1 MRGPLRIRIVTDS
14 SCDLPPSTCSE
25 RGIEVVPLSIRFGD
39 AEFTDRRD
47 LTPTQFWAK
56 VKESKVLPE
65 TAAPS
70 PGAFEECFRNGSSQG
85 ATGVVAVCLSSGLAA
100 TYQSAQLAAE
110 AVKDTIDVRVIDSQ
124 CVTLALGVLAL
135 AASRAASE
143 GKALDEV
150 AALVQQKTEH
160 VKLFAALDTLE
171 NLRKGG
177 RIGAAQ
183 AMLGSM
189 LSVKP
194 LITVTD
200 GAVAEAGK
208 QRTRGKSL
216 DRLIELAKENGAA
229 NAKSIG
235 VMHGDASDIDA
246 FLDKLC
252 AELGCARNDVILADV
267 GAVVGTHTGPGA
279 IGIAWEEGD
288 S

>member
-1 MRGPLRIRIVTDS
+1 MTIRIVTDS
-14 SCDLPPSTCSE
+14 SCDLPPSTCTE
-25 RGIEVVPLSIRFGD
+25 HGIDVVPLSIRFGD
-39 AEFTDRRD
+39 TEYTDRRD
-47 LTPTQFWAK
+47 LTPKEFWAK

-70 PGAFEECFRNGSSQG
+70 PGAFEECFRNAASQG
-85 ATGVVAVCLSSGLAA
+85 ATGVVAVCLSSGLSA

-124 CVTLALGVLAL
+124 NVTLALGVLAL
-135 AASRAASE
+135 AAARAAAAGQS
-143 GKALDEV
+143 LDDV
-150 AALVQQKTEH
+150 AALVQQKTAH
-160 VKLFAALDTLE
+160 VRLFAALDTLE

-200 GAVAEAGK
+200 GAVGEAGK

-229 NAKSIG
+229 NAKAIG
-235 VMHGDASDIDA
+235 VMHGDASDVDA

-252 AELGCARNDVILADV
+252 AALGCDKGSVILADV

-288 S
+288 Y

>member
-1 MRGPLRIRIVTDS
+1 MSIRIVTDS
-14 SCDLPPSTCSE
+14 ACDLPPSTCTE
-25 RGIEVVPLSIRFGD
+25 NKIDVVPLSIRFGD
-39 AEFTDRRD
+39 TEYTDRRD
-47 LTPTQFWAK
+47 LTPTEFWAK

-70 PGAFEECFRNGSSQG
+70 PGAFEECFRNAASQG
-85 ATGVVAVCLSSGLAA
+85 ATGVVCVSLSSGLSA
-100 TYQSAQLAAE
+100 TYQAAQLAAD

-124 CVTLALGVLAL
+124 NVTIALGLLAL
-135 AASRAASE
+135 AGAKAAAAGQS
-143 GKALDEV
+143 LDEV
-150 AALVQQKTEH
+150 AALVQTKAAHTR
-160 VKLFAALDTLE
+160 LFAALDTLE

-208 QRTRGKSL
+208 QRTRGRSL

-229 NAKSIG
+229 TAKRVAII
-235 VMHGDASDIDA
+235 HGDAPDINE
-246 FLDKLC
+246 FVDKFC
-252 AELGCARNDVILADV
+252 GELGCARADVILGDV
-267 GAVVGTHTGPGA
+267 GAVVGTHVGQGA
-279 IGIAWEEGD
+279 IGVAWEEAD
-288 S
+288 A